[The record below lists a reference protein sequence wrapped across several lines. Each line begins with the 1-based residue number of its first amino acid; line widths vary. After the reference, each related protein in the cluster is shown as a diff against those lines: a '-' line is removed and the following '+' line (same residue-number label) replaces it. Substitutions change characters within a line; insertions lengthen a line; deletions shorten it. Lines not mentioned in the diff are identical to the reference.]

1 MAVTYNLKG
10 TTNPS
15 FKVGKTGNGTVYAEN
30 LEATS
35 GQQLLLSGTS
45 LTWTGD
51 IVSNSIVST
60 NFTIDDSA
68 DIFLD
73 AAGNKVKILNAGT
86 ELVRFVND
94 ARNLQIKNPNQDK
107 DIIIQGN
114 DGGSNVDALTLDMSD
129 AGAATFSGNVT
140 VSGNLTVSGTTTTVD
155 STTIAVQNSFT
166 FEGATPDDFE
176 TVLIVEDPT
185 ADRTVTI
192 PDATGQIVLRDSTDT
207 LTNKSIDVDNNTV
220 TNIEVDN
227 LKSGV
232 LDTDISSVAGTDT
245 TLASAKAIKTYV
257 DAQVP
262 DDTDGLTEGSS
273 NLYYTDARVQAVSIN
288 DLVDDTTPQLGG
300 TLDANGNTIDMG
312 TNIITDTKVG
322 QWDTAYGYGN
332 HASAGYLSGTLGFPT
347 DLGAVTGSTTSYLGL
362 GPDLGSV
369 ASGDTF
375 VGMVKDFGGFSETV
389 NLSRTQTLTNKTIT
403 DAESIS
409 IANTSTDDSLLI
421 TTTENSS
428 TAGPVITLKRNSASP
443 ADADYLGQ
451 IKFKGENDADQEI
464 VYGKITGK
472 IQDASDGTEDGLIE
486 FANKK
491 AGSNVITARLRSDSL
506 QLLNGTGLT
515 VAGDTTLTGTLNG
528 HTLPGGAG
536 TFALTNSFTHF
547 HSSAQTVTSTQ
558 STNNDS
564 GSVDYTFSELSGAI
578 HFVAFLNRT
587 IMRASEYSVS
597 GTTLTV
603 NTGVLAT
610 DDQIEVTGISV

>member
-15 FKVGKTGNGTVYAEN
+15 FKIGKTGNGTVYAEN

-60 NFTIDDSA
+60 NFYINDSA

-73 AAGNKVKILNAGT
+73 AAGGDVILKKGGGIQHGYLSN
-86 ELVRFVND
+86 ENDNFV
-94 ARNLQIKNPNQDK
+94 IKASVADK
-107 DIIIQGN
+107 DLIFR
-114 DGGSNVDALTLDMSD
+114 GSDNGSDITALTLDMSD

-155 STTIAVQNSFT
+155 STTIAVNNSFT
-166 FEGATPDDFE
+166 FEGATADDFE

-262 DDTDGLTEGSS
+262 DDTDELTEGSS
-273 NLYYTDARVQAVSIN
+273 NLYYTDARAQAVSIN
-288 DLVDDTTPQLGG
+288 NLSEDTTPQLGG

-312 TNIITDTKVG
+312 TNTITDTKVG
-322 QWDTAYGYGN
+322 QWDTAYGWGD
-332 HASAGYLSGTLGFPT
+332 HSTQSYLSGTVGFP
-347 DLGAVTGSTTSYLGL
+347 
-362 GPDLGSV
+362 
-369 ASGDTF
+369 
-375 VGMVKDFGGFSETV
+375 KDFG
-389 NLSRTQTLTNKTIT
+389 
-403 DAESIS
+403 AIS
-409 IANTSTDDSLLI
+409 GSTSTFPVETAPDFGALSGEDLIGQDFGIIDSHISL
-421 TTTENSS
+421 T
-428 TAGPVITLKRNSASP
+428 TLKTEVAASTDF
-443 ADADYLGQ
+443 AD
-451 IKFKGENDADQEI
+451 FKTRIA
-464 VYGKITGK
+464 
-472 IQDASDGTEDGLIE
+472 GL
-486 FANKK
+486 
-491 AGSNVITARLRSDSL
+491 
-506 QLLNGTGLT
+506 
-515 VAGDTTLTGTLNG
+515 
-528 HTLPGGAG
+528 
-536 TFALTNSFTHF
+536 
-547 HSSAQTVTSTQ
+547 
-558 STNNDS
+558 
-564 GSVDYTFSELSGAI
+564 
-578 HFVAFLNRT
+578 
-587 IMRASEYSVS
+587 
-597 GTTLTV
+597 
-603 NTGVLAT
+603 
-610 DDQIEVTGISV
+610 